1 MTVLDV
7 KQLTQWVTNELEKH
21 ASISRDLVV
30 ELTPLSGDA
39 GFRQYFHVNTKP
51 TLLAVMAP
59 KTTGI
64 SESAD
69 YFSSLSS
76 ILRHQGVP
84 TPTVLSCDVEQN
96 LLLIECFNGC
106 DLFDSLSLD
115 TVDVLYGEALLVLLR
130 LQQIP
135 RARISVEDYDAELLL
150 QEMALFQ
157 KWFVG
162 DLLGYSLSSSEKQL
176 ISDCFTFL
184 AAQAEEQPRVLVHR
198 DYHSRNLIHREGEAP
213 GVIDFQDAVWGPLT
227 YDLVSLLRDCYIRWT
242 PDQVKRWALGYGNL
256 AYELGLL
263 PMTSTEQFL
272 RWFDTMGL
280 QRHIKVLGVFARL
293 SLRDGKDR
301 YLEDLPLVI
310 RYTLEVS
317 HEYAETKPF
326 AEWFEQH
333 LLPRIQQQPWY
344 EDYSTVG
351 DQS

>member
-7 KQLTQWVTNELEKH
+7 KQLAQWVTNELEKH
-21 ASISRDLVV
+21 PDINRDVV
-30 ELTPLSGDA
+30 VDLTPLFGDA
-39 GFRQYFHVNTKP
+39 GFRQYFHVNTAP
-51 TLLAVMAP
+51 ALLAVMAP
-59 KTTGI
+59 NTPGV

-96 LLLIECFNGC
+96 LLLIECFNGS
-106 DLFDSLSLD
+106 DLFDALSPD

-135 RARISVEDYDAELLL
+135 RARVSVEDYDAALLL
-150 QEMALFQ
+150 SEMALFQ
-157 KWFVG
+157 EWFVEG
-162 DLLGYSLSSSEKQL
+162 LLGYSLSASEKQL
-176 ISDCFTFL
+176 ISDCFAFL
-184 AAQAEEQPRVLVHR
+184 VAQAEEQPRVLVHR

-213 GVIDFQDAVWGPLT
+213 GVIDFQDSVGGPLT

-272 RWFDTMGL
+272 QWFDTMGL

-301 YLEDLPLVI
+301 YLADLPLVI

-317 HEYAETKPF
+317 HEYSETKPF
-326 AEWFEQH
+326 AEWFEQC
-333 LLPRIQQQPWY
+333 LLPKIQVQPWY
-344 EDYSTVG
+344 QDHLTVG